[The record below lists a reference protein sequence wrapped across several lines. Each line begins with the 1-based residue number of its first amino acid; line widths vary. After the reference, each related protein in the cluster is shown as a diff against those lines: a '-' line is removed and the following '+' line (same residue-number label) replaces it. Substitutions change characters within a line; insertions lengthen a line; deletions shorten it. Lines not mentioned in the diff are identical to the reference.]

1 MTAVVVS
8 SADHEDEDSE
18 ELPPE
23 LVMPL
28 RAVAPEDA
36 GSAEE
41 MATRRLRLIEESETG

>member
-8 SADHEDEDSE
+8 SADHEDEGSE

-28 RAVAPEDA
+28 RTIAPENA
-36 GSAEE
+36 GCAEE
-41 MATRRLRLIEESETG
+41 MAARRLRLIEDSDAV